1 VRILRQIRPTFANM
15 VLGLCLPA
23 CHHGVTLE
31 GMTPQEY
38 VAAEQPK
45 AVRVT
50 ASSLGLNKRVTT
62 FVAAEPDALVLASGT
77 TLRVPW
83 GSVERLD
90 IHAGYRNQVWLG
102 AGLGLVA
109 GEGVGLGL
117 AAAASGGEDQ
127 EELILFPAAG
137 AVFGTLVGALVGLL
151 SHTDRWLSVPLDG
164 MQVSLD
170 AHGTQVDVVARLTF

>member
-1 VRILRQIRPTFANM
+1 M

-23 CHHGVTLE
+23 CHHGVSLE

-38 VAAEQPK
+38 VVAEQPK

-50 ASSLGLNKRVTT
+50 ASSLGLNNRVTT
-62 FVAAEPDALVLASGT
+62 FVAAERDALVLASET

-109 GEGVGLGL
+109 GAGVGLGL
-117 AAAASGGEDQ
+117 ALAASSGEDN
-127 EELILFPAAG
+127 EEIILFPAAG
-137 AVFGTLVGALVGLL
+137 AIVGTVVGTVVGLL
-151 SHTDRWLSVPLDG
+151 SRTDRWASVPLEG
-164 MQVSLD
+164 VQVSLD
-170 AHGTQVDVVARLTF
+170 AGGRQVGVVASITF